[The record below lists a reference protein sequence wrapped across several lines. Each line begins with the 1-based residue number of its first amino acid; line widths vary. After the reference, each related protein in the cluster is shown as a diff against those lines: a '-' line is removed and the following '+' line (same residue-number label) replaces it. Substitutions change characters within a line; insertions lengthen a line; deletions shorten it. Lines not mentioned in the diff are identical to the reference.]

1 MHAHTQPTRKA
12 RGLLGFLV
20 ALGICHATSALASSD
35 PPIGMNLT
43 QVTDALVDVFKT
55 SRAFW
60 ETDRNEW
67 IWDTGVPVPVDEDG
81 YPTSLRP
88 GYAARTLFMEALE
101 GNYPT
106 GTYTLLYDGTGHLI
120 PDIDAHS
127 PVYFDNGGVDNRIEF
142 QVTNPTNV
150 GIVVDITDTD
160 PNDHVRNIRV
170 LRPDEDGTDY
180 VSTYAQQ
187 PFRPLFLD
195 RIRNYGALRFMD
207 WMGTNFSPVV
217 SWDDRTEL
225 SNKTWSSNF
234 GEGAGMPYEV
244 LVSLCNTA
252 GISPWFCMP
261 HMADDDYVTQFATMI
276 RDQLDPS
283 LDVYVEYS
291 NEVWNGLFVDNAWWQ
306 GQSGQNSYAYEQ
318 GALRG
323 WACGTCGFFEP
334 YGRWVAE
341 RSVQMFGIWESVF
354 GAQSDRIVRVL
365 PIQNGPGN
373 STPYVLDHVV
383 NGQPAFQQADVV
395 AGAPYFAGEYGPG
408 TPGIDQWTVDD
419 LLDSIEATQFAFD
432 SGPYWAEQTF
442 TLLDNPPYASAGLD
456 YVCYEAGQHLFNF
469 FGSSNDPL
477 SLLFVEAN
485 RHPRMGELYTRYHDW
500 WRDAG
505 GSLCVLYTHT

>member
-1 MHAHTQPTRKA
+1 MQAHTRQTRHA
-12 RGLLGFLV
+12 WGAITAPRATRLLLMLFV
-20 ALGICHATSALASSD
+20 AFGIAHTPPALASD

-60 ETDRNEW
+60 ETDRSQW
-67 IWDTGVPVPVDEDG
+67 IWDTGLPVPVDEDG

-150 GIVVDITDTD
+150 GIVVDITETD

-180 VSTYAQQ
+180 VNTYAQQ
-187 PFRPLFLD
+187 PFRPLFLE

-217 SWDDRTEL
+217 SWDDRTQL

-261 HMADDDYVTQFATMI
+261 HMADDAYVTQFATMI

-341 RSVQMFGIWESVF
+341 RSVQMFGIWASVF
-354 GAQSDRIVRVL
+354 GSQAKPDRPRPTDPERTRQLHPTCSTTSCTDNRPFSKPTWSRALPTSRVVR
-365 PIQNGPGN
+365 PQD
-373 STPYVLDHVV
+373 SRHRSVV
-383 NGQPAFQQADVV
+383 GRRPARLV
-395 AGAPYFAGEYGPG
+395 
-408 TPGIDQWTVDD
+408 
-419 LLDSIEATQFAFD
+419 EATQFAFD
-432 SGPYWAEQTF
+432 SGPYWAEQTL
-442 TLLDNPPYASAGLD
+442 TLLSNPPYASAGLD
-456 YVCYEAGQHLFNF
+456 YVCYEARQHLF
-469 FGSSNDPL
+469 SATSAARTIPL
-477 SLLFVEAN
+477 APL
-485 RHPRMGELYTRYHDW
+485 RRGRTDTPG
-500 WRDAG
+500 
-505 GSLCVLYTHT
+505 